1 MGKFDG
7 RIALVTNAGGAT
19 GQAICAQLE
28 KEGAT
33 VLSADFDVTTVEGW
47 ESGLAAIGDKQGR
60 LDILV
65 TISEAKYDTPKPIT
79 ETSLEE
85 FRGVNRDNI
94 EAAFLAN
101 RYGVVKMREFGNGGS
116 IINVAPA
123 TATVGV
129 SGQAAFCASANG
141 IRMMTRGAAL
151 SCCEAKDRIRVN
163 CVQAGRIEGT
173 PDGDVMADAHIP
185 LGRAGTVDDIAEA
198 VAFLASDEAYYITGY
213 VLPVDGGLLAA

>member
-65 TISEAKYDTPKPIT
+65 TISEAKYDTPKPIAG
-79 ETSLEE
+79 TSLEE

>member
-19 GQAICAQLE
+19 GKGICAQLE
-28 KEGAT
+28 KDGAT
-33 VLSADFDVTTVEGW
+33 VVAADFDVATVDGW
-47 ESGLAAIGDKQGR
+47 EKGLAAIGDAHGR

-65 TISEAKYDTPKPIT
+65 TISEAKYDKPKPIA

-85 FRGVNRDNI
+85 FRAVNRDNI
-94 EAAFLAN
+94 EAAFLAT
-101 RYGVVKMREFGNGGS
+101 RYGVMKMREFGNGGS
-116 IINVAPA
+116 IVNVAPA

-129 SGQAAFCASANG
+129 AGQAAFCASANG

-151 SCCEAKDRIRVN
+151 SCCEAKDRIRIN

-173 PDGDVMADAHIP
+173 PDGEVMADAHIP
-185 LGRAGTVDDIAEA
+185 LGRAGTVEDIAEA

>member
-185 LGRAGTVDDIAEA
+185 MGRAGTVDDIAEA